1 MKKNGIFCQ
10 NNKRMNTT
18 LKQLFLKHGSYLT
31 RKDIPER
38 SLYYQ
43 LLKLVH
49 TGKVIRLKQGVFC
62 LEEEAMNRSMVDIE
76 RIVPGGVLCLY
87 SAWAYYELTTQI
99 PQSYNVAIDKD
110 RKIILPEYP
119 SITLYY
125 WKKEYQ
131 ELGVQNCKIG
141 DINIRIYDL
150 EKSVCDAIK
159 YRTKIGIDVS
169 SEILKNYLSRKDRN
183 ITLLIRYASSMRI
196 AKTLKKYL
204 EIQL

>member
-1 MKKNGIFCQ
+1 MD
-10 NNKRMNTT
+10 TT
-18 LKQLFLKHGSYLT
+18 LKQLFLKHGGYLT

-183 ITLLIRYASSMRI
+183 IALLIRYASSMRI